1 MSYVV
6 ILIKNWLIQYGN
18 KVEMLPIAPFQGSS
32 YDIRGFEVCCK
43 GCLQCVHTSIISGQ
57 LVKWIRKDKDIVS
70 LKEYVEN
77 NTVDEKTF
85 GSYLK
90 SRMESLNMSL
100 RGLASELKVSAAY
113 ISDIEKGNRYAPSQE
128 KLVRLMEI
136 LQIPE
141 DDQQAFSDLASA
153 THGFSY
159 GDINPYLGRQPH
171 ARVALRKAEKL
182 GLSDSFWISVV
193 EQMDQAEAEQLKALE
208 EDRDLPD

>member
-1 MSYVV
+1 MM
-6 ILIKNWLIQYGN
+6 KNIWS
-18 KVEMLPIAPFQGSS
+18 V
-32 YDIRGFEVCCK
+32 FEK
-43 GCLQCVHTSIISGQ
+43 PQ
-57 LVKWIRKDKDIVS
+57 
-70 LKEYVEN
+70 
-77 NTVDEKTF
+77 
-85 GSYLK
+85 
-90 SRMESLNMSL
+90 ESLNMSL

-171 ARVALRKAEKL
+171 ARCIAKGRETRA
-182 GLSDSFWISVV
+182 F
-193 EQMDQAEAEQLKALE
+193 
-208 EDRDLPD
+208 